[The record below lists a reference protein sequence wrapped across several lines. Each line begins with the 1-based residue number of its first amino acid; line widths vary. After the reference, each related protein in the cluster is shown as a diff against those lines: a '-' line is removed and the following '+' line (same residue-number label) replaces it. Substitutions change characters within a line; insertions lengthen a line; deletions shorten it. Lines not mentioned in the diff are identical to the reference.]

1 MVVPKCLLFIDR
13 LAVQRFNRF
22 LREFSQRLSIVD
34 PVDMPYR
41 DERFSLSA
49 SHPLAIISRPVHLNR
64 PVERLLRILVSGFDI
79 AKVPF
84 VDRVSRSV
92 EPIGEWT
99 SAELKA
105 ELKELGLSTSG
116 NKQELYDKLLEYEE
130 DWGDEEDSGLSDALG
145 GVANLVV
152 RNRGVLGAVVG
163 VLLLLSAIIVAGPV
177 VIDMIMPAEEEPPE
191 VGIWEFSFEQKNWT
205 EIQTFFVNDD
215 STETV
220 PLVIP
225 MPNNV
230 SEVYIGAYWGE
241 EDEQPG
247 GIVGCDLVTVE
258 VFDTSVS
265 KPQLYTLS
273 STDASSQDCDAD
285 KTEPWDKIWYHY
297 SLDIPNASGFE
308 GTEEEARESWE
319 LYNGTG
325 TGEWRIDVSVDTYAV
340 WGTVCDCED
349 GEEVRLT
356 ISYVEYEVKMSLITE
371 DESVS

>member
-1 MVVPKCLLFIDR
+1 M
-13 LAVQRFNRF
+13 
-22 LREFSQRLSIVD
+22 
-34 PVDMPYR
+34 
-41 DERFSLSA
+41 
-49 SHPLAIISRPVHLNR
+49 
-64 PVERLLRILVSGFDI
+64 
-79 AKVPF
+79 
-84 VDRVSRSV
+84 

-308 GTEEEARESWE
+308 G
-319 LYNGTG
+319 
-325 TGEWRIDVSVDTYAV
+325 
-340 WGTVCDCED
+340 
-349 GEEVRLT
+349 
-356 ISYVEYEVKMSLITE
+356 
-371 DESVS
+371 

>member
-1 MVVPKCLLFIDR
+1 M
-13 LAVQRFNRF
+13 
-22 LREFSQRLSIVD
+22 
-34 PVDMPYR
+34 YR
-41 DERFSLSA
+41 AERFSPSA

-64 PVERLLRILVSGFDI
+64 PAERLLAILVSGFDI

-92 EPIGEWT
+92 EPISEWT

-130 DWGDEEDSGLSDALG
+130 DWGDEEGSGLSDALG

-152 RNRGVLGAVVG
+152 RNRGVFGAVVG
-163 VLLLLSAIIVAGPV
+163 VMLLLSAIVVAGPV

-241 EDEQPG
+241 EDEEPG

-371 DESVS
+371 DEPVS